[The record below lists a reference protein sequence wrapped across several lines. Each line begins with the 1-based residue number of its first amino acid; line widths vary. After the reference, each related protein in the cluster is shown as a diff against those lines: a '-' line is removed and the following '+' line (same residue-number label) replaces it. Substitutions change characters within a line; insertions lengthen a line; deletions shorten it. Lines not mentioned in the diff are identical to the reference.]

1 MSLDRAAEHRALAA
15 QVWRQVF
22 ELFVRTRGQRDHAL
36 LKHRLSP
43 NDAKTLCMMDA
54 SVAKPMRALADACST
69 DASNATWVVDR
80 LESQGLVERRSVPGD
95 RRVKLVALTPKG
107 AKIRAAIM
115 EAMHQPPLEVLALDR
130 NDLVALASILTKIPL
145 IAEFAGTV
153 NEGAGRTLADA
164 AARNHEVPR
173 RKLKSGVR
181 SPARSATAP
190 TDRIADRRS
199 PRART

>member
-95 RRVKLVALTPKG
+95 RRVKLVGLTARG

-130 NDLVALASILTKIPL
+130 NDLVALANILTKIPL
-145 IAEFAGTV
+145 VAEFAGATS
-153 NEGAGRTLADA
+153 EGAARTLADA
-164 AARNHEVPR
+164 PTRNRELAR
-173 RKLKSGVR
+173 RKVKPASR
-181 SPARSATAP
+181 PSARSATAP
-190 TDRIADRRS
+190 ADRVAERRS